1 MGHFINLTLFFME
14 SSNPFLHIKNI
25 CLTLKKKDTYCH
37 AIAQIDQI
45 LIFWLFRGFWMFQY
59 PYFFATQCLEETLP
73 KQAIILA
80 FYISFGSYNLWVA
93 Y

>member
-1 MGHFINLTLFFME
+1 
-14 SSNPFLHIKNI
+14 
-25 CLTLKKKDTYCH
+25 
-37 AIAQIDQI
+37 